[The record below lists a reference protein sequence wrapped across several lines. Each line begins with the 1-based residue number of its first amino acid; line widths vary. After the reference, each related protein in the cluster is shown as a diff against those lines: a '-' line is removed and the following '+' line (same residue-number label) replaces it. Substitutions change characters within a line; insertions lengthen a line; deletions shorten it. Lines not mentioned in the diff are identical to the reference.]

1 MNSQI
6 KNAAIT
12 TGIVL
17 GTIFL
22 LNMFPPTRAIVQK
35 ALTGA

>member
-1 MNSQI
+1 MPAQVKS
-6 KNAAIT
+6 ALIT

-17 GTIFL
+17 GTIYV
-22 LNMFPPTRAIVQK
+22 LNMFGPTKGIVQQ